1 MFTLT
6 LALLFLPKILSL
18 AAVMADGRRRRSFGG
33 GPALL
38 ASALLEQVFSTL
50 QAPVLMAWYSRFVA
64 STLAGRIVAWD
75 AQPRGD
81 RSVEL
86 AEAFQRHAAHVIL
99 GLAMATVALMV
110 GPVLFWW
117 MSPIVLGLVLSP
129 VLTSWSSRR
138 SAGLAARRL
147 RLFLIPAETD
157 PAPELREMAARTAV
171 ASARTRADTNP
182 RPALPPRSFVPM
194 IPQSLMRRP
203 STQDTVDAD

>member
-1 MFTLT
+1 
-6 LALLFLPKILSL
+6 
-18 AAVMADGRRRRSFGG
+18 
-33 GPALL
+33 
-38 ASALLEQVFSTL
+38 
-50 QAPVLMAWYSRFVA
+50 MAWYSRFVA

-81 RSVEL
+81 RSIEL
-86 AEAFQRHAAHVIL
+86 AEAFQRHAWHVIL
-99 GLAMATVALMV
+99 GLVMATVALMV

-157 PAPELREMAARTAV
+157 PAPELREMAARTAGV
-171 ASARTRADTNP
+171 AARAMTGVNP
-182 RPALPPRSFVPM
+182 RPALPPRSLIPM
-194 IPQSLMRRP
+194 IPQSLIRR
-203 STQDTVDAD
+203 SLDQDTVDAD